1 MFWKLN
7 LQMCVKTGKMC
18 VKLFACAK
26 GFALSPQFFS
36 MKTLR
41 NCVLKGH
48 TMSCFTKSNAWNQ
61 NFRLKWE
68 QAKSISASKVFSHSY
83 RLSPSDQ
90 ASHTIFDEQKHF
102 LERERGDT
110 YLSFYISLS
119 TQMFSIISKKI
130 SFKGKKLGAQLSIR
144 CGIRWPKLSYLH
156 KNLQSLII

>member
-41 NCVLKGH
+41 NCV
-48 TMSCFTKSNAWNQ
+48 
-61 NFRLKWE
+61 
-68 QAKSISASKVFSHSY
+68 SASKVFSHSY

-119 TQMFSIISKKI
+119 TQMFSIISKNYFFPIYKNYPL
-130 SFKGKKLGAQLSIR
+130 FQLFLSPCCNTSAYSIR
-144 CGIRWPKLSYLH
+144 LANWQARQSKQEGIIFL
-156 KNLQSLII
+156 